1 MENEAN
7 LRSVSE
13 IGQRL
18 HVAETAIG
26 IGRRSVAELLQ
37 QVPVDIEAVEATRQ
51 AVAEAR
57 LERNQLR
64 AELERARPVPK
75 QQATWLQ

>member
-13 IGQRL
+13 VGQRL
-18 HVAETAIG
+18 HAAETAIG

-37 QVPVDIEAVEATRQ
+37 QVPVDIGAVEATRL

-64 AELERARPVPK
+64 SELERARPAPK